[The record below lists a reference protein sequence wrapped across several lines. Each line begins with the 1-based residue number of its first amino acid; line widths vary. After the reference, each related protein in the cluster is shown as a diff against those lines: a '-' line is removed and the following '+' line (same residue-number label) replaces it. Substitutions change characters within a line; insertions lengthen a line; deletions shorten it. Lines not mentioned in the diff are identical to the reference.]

1 MPEGSNT
8 LKVRLTFFVQITL
21 YSNHPLANIKFSLN
35 LWRMNCKDA
44 VIKANCFVYIGRSH
58 IHTANFST
66 YIIPVDRIPRHMWYF
81 MASFYTYQ
89 FTLGLQWD
97 LCYSMFRFM
106 CIFRR
111 LLFVTDSD
119 CSVGIFKLYL
129 HLEYLHRNKTLIN

>member
-35 LWRMNCKDA
+35 LWRMSCKDA

-81 MASFYTYQ
+81 MASVFSGICVTRCSGLCVSFVDYCLLRILIAPLVSSNSIYTWNIY
-89 FTLGLQWD
+89 
-97 LCYSMFRFM
+97 
-106 CIFRR
+106 IE
-111 LLFVTDSD
+111 
-119 CSVGIFKLYL
+119 IK
-129 HLEYLHRNKTLIN
+129 H